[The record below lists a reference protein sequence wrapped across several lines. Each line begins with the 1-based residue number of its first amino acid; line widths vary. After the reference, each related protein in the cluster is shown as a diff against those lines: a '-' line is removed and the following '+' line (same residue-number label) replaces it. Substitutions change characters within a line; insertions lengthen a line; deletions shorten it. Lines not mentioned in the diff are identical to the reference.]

1 MSKGILSTTGLVL
14 ALILFLAVNIL
25 AATTLR
31 STRVDLT
38 ESRLYTLS
46 DGTRNV
52 LADLDEEITLR
63 FFFSKTLAQEVPGLS
78 SYAQRVRELL
88 EEYAAQADGKLTLI
102 VSEPVPF
109 SEEEDRAVSYGLRG
123 APASAQGDLLYFG
136 LAGTNTTDDTETI
149 PFFTQQ
155 REEFLE
161 YDLTKLVYNLAHT
174 EQPVVGLITQLPMQG
189 GMGQNPMQPQR
200 TEPWVIL
207 SQIEQLFEV
216 RKLDWSLARIPDD
229 VRVLMVVHPK
239 DLPAE
244 TAFAIDQFVLGGG
257 HALVFVDPFSE
268 ADRPPPDQ
276 SNPMAGMGLKR
287 SSNLPELFAAWG
299 VEFATDDAV
308 ADRSRALRVGMG
320 GQGIDYVPWLALRAD
335 KDDFA
340 QDDAITAELG
350 VVHLASAGILRH
362 AAGASTGF
370 HPLLESSDDSMPIK
384 TATLQFQEMRPDPAG
399 LLDTFQA
406 GDERLVVAARI
417 DGPVRTAFPD
427 GKPGADDAPEDGAEA
442 PPRETWRTES
452 DGPINVIVVAD
463 ADLLQDRFWTRVQN
477 FLGQRMVMP
486 LADNADFVVNA
497 CENLAGSNDLIS
509 LRSRGTYHRPFDR
522 VVELRREAED
532 RYRAKEAEFEA
543 QLRDTEQR
551 IADLQQGKEGIE
563 ALILSPEQRAELEQL
578 KEERVKTRK
587 GLREVRH
594 QLDQDI
600 ERLGARLELAN
611 VLGVPALVALAGLA
625 FLLMRRKN

>member
-1 MSKGILSTTGLVL
+1 
-14 ALILFLAVNIL
+14 
-25 AATTLR
+25 
-31 STRVDLT
+31 
-38 ESRLYTLS
+38 
-46 DGTRNV
+46 
-52 LADLDEEITLR
+52 
-63 FFFSKTLAQEVPGLS
+63 
-78 SYAQRVRELL
+78 
-88 EEYAAQADGKLTLI
+88 
-102 VSEPVPF
+102 
-109 SEEEDRAVSYGLRG
+109 
-123 APASAQGDLLYFG
+123 
-136 LAGTNTTDDTETI
+136 
-149 PFFTQQ
+149 
-155 REEFLE
+155 
-161 YDLTKLVYNLAHT
+161 
-174 EQPVVGLITQLPMQG
+174 MQG

>member
-1 MSKGILSTTGLVL
+1 
-14 ALILFLAVNIL
+14 
-25 AATTLR
+25 
-31 STRVDLT
+31 
-38 ESRLYTLS
+38 
-46 DGTRNV
+46 
-52 LADLDEEITLR
+52 
-63 FFFSKTLAQEVPGLS
+63 
-78 SYAQRVRELL
+78 
-88 EEYAAQADGKLTLI
+88 
-102 VSEPVPF
+102 
-109 SEEEDRAVSYGLRG
+109 
-123 APASAQGDLLYFG
+123 
-136 LAGTNTTDDTETI
+136 
-149 PFFTQQ
+149 
-155 REEFLE
+155 
-161 YDLTKLVYNLAHT
+161 
-174 EQPVVGLITQLPMQG
+174 
-189 GMGQNPMQPQR
+189 
-200 TEPWVIL
+200 
-207 SQIEQLFEV
+207 
-216 RKLDWSLARIPDD
+216 
-229 VRVLMVVHPK
+229 
-239 DLPAE
+239 
-244 TAFAIDQFVLGGG
+244 
-257 HALVFVDPFSE
+257 
-268 ADRPPPDQ
+268 
-276 SNPMAGMGLKR
+276 MAGMGLKR